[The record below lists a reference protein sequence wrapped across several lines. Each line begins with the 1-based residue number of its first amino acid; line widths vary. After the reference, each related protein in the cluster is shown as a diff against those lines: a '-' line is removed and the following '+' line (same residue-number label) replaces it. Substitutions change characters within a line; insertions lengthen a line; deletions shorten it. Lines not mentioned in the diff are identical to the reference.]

1 MVRLLAV
8 HIQFLQ
14 NTTLEYKRDVLL
26 RCASIETK
34 KAPISAVEAWVKIN
48 SSLNITGVLAATV
61 MLGGLSMQSLA
72 DQPVAYEIVD
82 DEAIPTSLTG
92 SPGDPAKGRET
103 FINRKLG
110 NCLGCHAVTELEA
123 EPFHGEVGPPLDG
136 VADIYGEGE
145 LRLRVVNPKVVNP
158 DTIMPGFYVVD
169 GLHRVAGDFQG
180 KTILSADQVE
190 DIVAYL
196 MTLKES

>member
-1 MVRLLAV
+1 M
-8 HIQFLQ
+8 I
-14 NTTLEYKRDVLL
+14 
-26 RCASIETK
+26 
-34 KAPISAVEAWVKIN
+34 IN
-48 SSLNITGVLAATV
+48 NSFKVFGGLAAAAV
-61 MLGGLSMQSLA
+61 LVGLASVSLA
-72 DQPVAYEIVD
+72 EEPAGYEIVD
-82 DEAIPTSLTG
+82 DETIPASLTG
-92 SPGDPAKGRET
+92 APGDSDKGRET

-145 LRLRVVNPKVVNP
+145 LRLRVVNPKIVNP
-158 DTIMPGFYVVD
+158 DTIMPGFYVAD
-169 GLHRVAGDFQG
+169 GLHRVAEKFEG
-180 KTILSADQVE
+180 KTILTAEQIE